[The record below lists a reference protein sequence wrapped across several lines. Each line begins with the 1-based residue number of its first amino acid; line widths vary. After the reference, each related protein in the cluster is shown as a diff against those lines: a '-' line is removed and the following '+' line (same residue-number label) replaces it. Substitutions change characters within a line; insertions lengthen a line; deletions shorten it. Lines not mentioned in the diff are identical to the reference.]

1 MFLIK
6 QNCKTYFVIDP
17 HTLYIQTLQEL
28 QTMKP
33 VTFVMTFDIITK
45 SYIDARVYSLCT
57 GAIDDIFKKKHNAN
71 ERSHTFSV
79 FHILR

>member
-17 HTLYIQTLQEL
+17 HTLYIQ
-28 QTMKP
+28 
-33 VTFVMTFDIITK
+33 TFVMTFDIITK